1 MNILIT
7 GAYGFI
13 GKNLSARLK
22 ERFPD
27 CRLYLVDVDTTS
39 AQLMEYTRDCD
50 FVYNFA
56 AVHRPKETTEFDSV
70 NHIYFDN
77 LLGMLEKH
85 GNTCPVL
92 YTSSIQA
99 TNGTEYGNSK
109 LAAEADL
116 RAYSEK
122 TGARAV
128 IYRLTNTF
136 GRWATPNH
144 HSVVATFCYNLVKGL
159 PIQISDRNH
168 VMEFYYIDDVID
180 DFVKQISGEVSPDSD
195 GIFRLPQEKIYR
207 ITLGELADLLG
218 EIKRTV
224 DGGEEFKS
232 DLAIGE
238 RMYKTYLSYVE
249 EYSEL

>member
-7 GAYGFI
+7 GALGFI

-22 ERFPD
+22 ETYPD
-27 CRLYLVDVDTTS
+27 SKIYLVDVDTTMDE
-39 AQLMEYTRDCD
+39 LYEYTKDCD

-56 AVHRPKETTEFDSV
+56 AVHRPKETSEFDAV
-70 NHIYFDN
+70 NHMYFDS
-77 LLGMLEKH
+77 LLGMLKEH
-85 GNTCPVL
+85 SNTCPVL

-109 LAAEADL
+109 LAAEAEL
-116 RAYSEK
+116 RKHAET

-144 HSVVATFCYNLVKGL
+144 HSVVATFCYNLVKEIPL
-159 PIQISDRNH
+159 QISDRNH

-180 DFVKQISGEVSPDSD
+180 DFVSQLSGEKTPDAD
-195 GIFRLPQEKIYR
+195 GIFRLPDEKIYR
-207 ITLGELADLLG
+207 ITLGELADLLYY
-218 EIKRTV
+218 IKDSV
-224 DGGEEFKS
+224 NGNKEFVS
-232 DLAIGE
+232 SLAIGE
-238 RMYKTYLSYVE
+238 KMYKTYLSYVK
-249 EYSEL
+249 EYSEK

>member
-1 MNILIT
+1 MKILIT
-7 GAYGFI
+7 GANGFI
-13 GKNLSARLK
+13 GKNLTAKLK
-22 ERFPD
+22 DEYPD
-27 CRLYLVDVDTTS
+27 YQIYLVDVDTTS
-39 AQLMEYTRDCD
+39 KELYEYTKDCD

-56 AVHRPKETTEFDSV
+56 AVHRPKETAEFDEV

-77 LLGMLEKH
+77 LLCMLKEH
-85 GNTCPVL
+85 NNTCPVL

-116 RAYSEK
+116 RAYSK
-122 TGARAV
+122 ATGARAV

-159 PIQISDRNH
+159 PLQISDRNY

-180 DFVKQISGEVSPDSD
+180 DFISQLFEEKIPDQD
-195 GIFRLPQEKIYR
+195 GIFRLSNEKIYR
-207 ITLGELADLLG
+207 ITLGELADLLC
-218 EIKRTV
+218 EIKETV
-224 DGGEEFKS
+224 NRDESFKS
-232 DLAIGE
+232 HLAIGE
-238 RMYKTYLSYVE
+238 RMYKTYLSYMK
-249 EYSEL
+249 EYSEK

>member
-13 GKNLSARLK
+13 GKNLTARLREK
-22 ERFPD
+22 FPD
-27 CRLYLVDVDTTS
+27 CRLYLVDIDTTKE
-39 AQLMEYTRDCD
+39 QLYEYTKDCD

-56 AVHRPKETTEFDSV
+56 AVHRPKETSEFDTV
-70 NHIYFDN
+70 NHVYLDN
-77 LLGMLEKH
+77 LLGMLKEH

-116 RAYSEK
+116 KKYSLE

-144 HSVVATFCYNLVKGL
+144 HSVVATFCYNLVKGIEL
-159 PIQISDRNH
+159 QISDRAH

-180 DFVKQISGEVSPDSD
+180 DFVNQISGDVTPDSD
-195 GIFRLPQEKIYR
+195 GVFRLPQEKIYR
-207 ITLGELADLLG
+207 ITLGELADLLN
-218 EIKRTV
+218 EIKVAV
-224 DGGEEFKS
+224 DCKEYFKS

-238 RMYKTYLSYVE
+238 RMYKTYLAYME
-249 EYSEL
+249 EYSGQ